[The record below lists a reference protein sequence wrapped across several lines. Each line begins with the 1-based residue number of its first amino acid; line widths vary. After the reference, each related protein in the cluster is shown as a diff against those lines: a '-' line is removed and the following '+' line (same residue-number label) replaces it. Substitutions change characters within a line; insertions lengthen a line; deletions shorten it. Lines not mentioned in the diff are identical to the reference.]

1 MILVISLKIKMFK
14 SICKIN
20 LFLTF
25 FFLILTHTLRA
36 EIVNQ
41 INIEGNQRISTEAI
55 KMFADVSINEDLSE
69 NDLNKIL
76 KKLYETNFFDLVS
89 VKISNKI
96 LVIRVKENPI
106 IQNINYEGIKSSK
119 LLEELKKN
127 IILKPRSS
135 YNENLADKDKK
146 KIKSF
151 LKNRGYYFS
160 KVEISI
166 QELQDN
172 KIDIDYNISLGEKAK
187 IKRISFIGE
196 KIFKDKKLKGIILSE
211 EYKPWK
217 FLSGKKY
224 LNEEVINYDERLLKN
239 FYLNKGYYNV
249 KVNSSYA
256 KVVNNQSFELIFN
269 IDANSKLFFGD
280 LKIDLPDDF
289 SKSNYEKVEKF
300 FKKLENEPYSINR
313 IEDIVEKIETITI
326 DEQYE
331 SIKASVNEKVVSN
344 RININFKIEEMEK
357 FFIERINI
365 FGNNVTRESVIRN
378 QIEID
383 EGDPFNEILY
393 AKSLNNI
400 KALNFF
406 EEVNAKILEGNQ
418 FNTKII
424 DIEITEKATGEI
436 FAGVG
441 TGTDGS
447 NFSFGVKENN
457 YLGRGVKIDS
467 NLSVSDERIKGKFL
481 VSNPNYKNSDKNLDL
496 SLEATSTDR
505 LATSGY
511 KSNVTG
517 FGIGTNFEYL
527 DDFRV
532 GLATRNSIEKISVD
546 SSASSR
552 QKKQEGNY
560 FDSFI
565 GLDFLY
571 DKRNQ
576 KYQTTSGFISS
587 YSTNIPIIS
596 DTNTLTNTYNYKIF
610 KELYENNVSTFSF
623 LFKGASSLTDDD
635 IKLSER
641 LYIPGRKLRGFE
653 SGKIGPKDGSDYI
666 GGNYISVLNATTTVP
681 KILENVQSVDI
692 VMFADAANIWGVDY
706 NSSLDKSGIRS
717 SIGIGLDWLT
727 PVGPLTFSL
736 AQPITKEPTD
746 TEETFRFNIGT
757 SF

>member
-1 MILVISLKIKMFK
+1 MFK
-14 SICKIN
+14 LIHKII
-20 LFLTF
+20 LFVIF
-25 FFLILTHTLRA
+25 FSLILSSWLRA
-36 EIVNQ
+36 EVIDK
-41 INIEGNQRISTEAI
+41 INIEGNQRISSESI
-55 KMFADVSINEDLSE
+55 KMFAGVSVSDDLSE
-69 NDLNKIL
+69 SDLNEIL
-76 KKLYETNFFDLVS
+76 KKLYNTNFFDLVS
-89 VKISNKI
+89 VKILKNE
-96 LVIRVKENPI
+96 LVIKVKENPI
-106 IQNINYEGIKSSK
+106 IQNITFEGIKSSK
-119 LLEELKKN
+119 ILDELGKN
-127 IILKPRSS
+127 IVLKSRSS
-135 YNENLADKDKK
+135 FNEVLLNKDRKN
-146 KIKSF
+146 IKSY
-151 LKNRGYYFS
+151 LKEKGYYFS
-160 KVEISI
+160 RIEISKE
-166 QELQDN
+166 ELEDN
-172 KIDIDYNISLGEKAK
+172 KINLFYKISLGEKARIKK
-187 IKRISFIGE
+187 IAFIGD
-196 KIFKDKKLKGIILSE
+196 KIFKDKKLKGVILSE

-224 LNEEVINYDERLLKN
+224 LNEAIIKYDERLLKN
-239 FYLNKGYYNV
+239 FYLNKGYYDV
-249 KVNSSYA
+249 VVNSSFA
-256 KVVNNQSFELIFN
+256 KITNDQSFELTFN
-269 IDANSKLFFGD
+269 IEANSKIFFGN
-280 LKIDLPDDF
+280 LKIDLPNDF
-289 SKSNYEKVEKF
+289 SKSNYEEVEKF

-313 IEDIVEKIETITI
+313 IEDIVEKIETITTN
-326 DEQYE
+326 EQYE
-331 SIKASVNEKVVSN
+331 SIKASINEKIVSN
-344 RININFKIEEMEK
+344 KININFKIEETEK

-383 EGDPFNEILY
+383 EGDPFNQILY

-406 EEVNAKILEGNQ
+406 ESVNGEILDGNE

-424 DIEITEKATGEI
+424 NIEINEKATGEI

-457 YLGRGVKIDS
+457 YLGRGVKVDS
-467 NLSVSDERIKGKFL
+467 NLNVSEERIKGKFL

-496 SLEATSTDR
+496 SLEATSIDR
-505 LATSGY
+505 LGTSGY
-511 KSNVTG
+511 KSNVTA

-527 DDFRV
+527 DDLRF
-532 GLATRNSIEKISVD
+532 GLSTKNSIEEISVD
-546 SSASSR
+546 SNASTK

-565 GLDFLY
+565 GLDFFY

-576 KYQTTSGFISS
+576 KYQTTSGFFSS
-587 YSTNIPIIS
+587 YGVNLPIIS
-596 DTNTLTNTYNYKIF
+596 DTNTLTNTYSYKIF

-623 LFKGASSLTDDD
+623 LFKGASSLTGDD

-666 GGNYISVLNATTTVP
+666 GGNYVSSINATTTLP
-681 KILENVQSVDI
+681 ILMENVQSVDI

-706 NSSLDKSGIRS
+706 NSSLDNSGIRS

-727 PVGPLTFSL
+727 PVGPLTFSF
-736 AQPITKEPTD
+736 AQPISKEPSD
-746 TEETFRFNIGT
+746 IEETFRFNIGT